1 MNKHGI
7 IRFCILIL
15 TLVAA
20 GGIVSQVSAAPAAP
34 IDLQVSQPDGTS
46 FTARQWGDE
55 WQNGM
60 ETAAGYTI
68 LEGED
73 GWWSYAVL
81 EDGGALGPARQA
93 GGERLLVGI
102 DSPEGLPLHIR
113 PEKAGSLDSI
123 RLSSGLQSQNIG
135 TQKVLVLLA
144 SFSDQNGFYTADN
157 FASSIFGAA
166 NSVKDFYLDAS
177 FNQLTLSAAA
187 ETHGTENDGVIGWLN
202 LGYAHPNTG
211 STTNNANQLI
221 VKNALNMAD
230 PYINYATYDTN
241 GDGYIALT
249 ELHIVVVVAGYE
261 RSFTNLYTPSIW
273 AHRWDLFNVG
283 TTTLDGK
290 VLGHWQYGG
299 YAQFGE
305 RHGDHQATIGIMA
318 HELGHDLTW
327 PDLYDTD
334 YSSEGVGDWSIMGG
348 GSWNDNAGLAG
359 SSPALPDAWLKWYQ
373 GWITPTPVVGILNGA
388 SIGQSATNPSAY
400 LLGTNP
406 NGVDWDFTK
415 HSGSGEY
422 FLVEN
427 RNNVG
432 YDVGLPG
439 CGLLITH
446 IDEAVTNTN
455 DANANEN
462 RPLVKV
468 IEADG
473 WNDLYLANNRGDT
486 GDPFPGLSNNQVFG
500 YNTTPNSRL
509 YSGAD
514 SLVEVNTIS
523 GCGTTMTATLRYGS
537 PTVYDNFVYLP
548 LIKNGNAVTPTNPI
562 LNGTFE
568 AGQDGSWVESST
580 NGWDLIVQTFA
591 DPVTPH
597 AGTWAVWLAGDDNET
612 STLTQSNISMSGVRY
627 LHYWYYIASND
638 YCGYDYAYVKVNG
651 TPLHTYDLC
660 DTTNTNGWAHRVL
673 DLNSYSGTTIS
684 LVFQATT
691 DSGFTSNFYL
701 DDVSLSSS
709 AAAPE
714 LTETHSSPASAS
726 QPKGSR

>member
-1 MNKHGI
+1 MNRIGI

-15 TLVAA
+15 TLAAA

-68 LEGED
+68 LKGED

-81 EDGGALGPARQA
+81 EQGGALGPALQA
-93 GGERLLVGI
+93 GGGRLLVGV

-113 PEKAGSLDSI
+113 PQKAAALDSI
-123 RLSSGLQSQNIG
+123 RESSGLQSQNIG
-135 TQKVLVLLA
+135 TQPVLVLLA
-144 SFSDQNGFYTADN
+144 SFSDRNGTIPATN
-157 FASSIFGAA
+157 FATSFFGAS
-166 NSVKDFYLDAS
+166 NSVKDFYQDAS
-177 FNQLTLSAAA
+177 FNQLTLAPAS
-187 ETHGTENDGVIGWLN
+187 ESQGTANDGVIGWLN
-202 LGYAHPNTG
+202 LGYPHPNTG
-211 STTNNANQLI
+211 SSTNNNNQLI
-221 VKNALNMAD
+221 VKNALNLAD
-230 PYINYATYDTN
+230 PYINYADYDTN
-241 GDGYIALT
+241 GDNYIALS

-261 RSFTNLYTPSIW
+261 RSYTDLYTPSVW
-273 AHRWDLFNVG
+273 AHRWDLYNVG

-290 VLGHWQYGG
+290 VLGDWQYGG

-305 RHGDHQATIGIMA
+305 LHGDHQATIGIMA

-334 YSSEGVGDWSIMGG
+334 YSSEGVGNWSIMGG
-348 GSWNDNAGLAG
+348 GSWNSYLGNHGN
-359 SSPALPDAWLKWYQ
+359 SPALPDAWLKWYQ
-373 GWITPTPVVGILNGA
+373 GWIAPTPVVGTLNGA
-388 SIGQSATNPSAY
+388 SIGQSATGPTAY
-400 LLGTNP
+400 LLGANP
-406 NGVDWDFTK
+406 NGVDWDFYN

-427 RNNVG
+427 RNYAG
-432 YDVGLPG
+432 YDAGLPG

-446 IDEAVTNTN
+446 IDETVTNTN
-455 DANANEN
+455 NANANEN

-486 GDPFPGLSNNQVFG
+486 GDPYPGSKNNQVFG

-514 SLVEVNTIS
+514 SQVEVNTIS
-523 GCGTTMTATLRYGS
+523 GCGATMTANLRYGS
-537 PTVYDNFVYLP
+537 PTVYDHFVYLP
-548 LIKNGNAVTPTNPI
+548 LIKNGNAVIPSNPI

-568 AGQDGSWVESST
+568 AGSDGSWGESST
-580 NGWDLIVQTFA
+580 NGWDLIVETLA

-597 AGTWAVWLAGDDNET
+597 AGTWAVWLGGDDNET
-612 STLTQSNISMSGVRY
+612 STLTQSNISLSGVRY
-627 LHYWYYIASND
+627 LHY
-638 YCGYDYAYVKVNG
+638 
-651 TPLHTYDLC
+651 
-660 DTTNTNGWAHRVL
+660 
-673 DLNSYSGTTIS
+673 
-684 LVFQATT
+684 
-691 DSGFTSNFYL
+691 
-701 DDVSLSSS
+701 
-709 AAAPE
+709 
-714 LTETHSSPASAS
+714 
-726 QPKGSR
+726 